1 MLTSTPRNRTI
12 RIHDASYDVSK
23 CWKYETNETT
33 LDKNYSTETCS
44 NYSTGYESA
53 SSAWATKTSAYESCT
68 KRAGAFSNEETVKT
82 NGKSKYTYY
91 CQTNTWSNQQ
101 DTLCFMIN
109 FDKPL
114 VLCQISIS
122 ARRKVSAGRQ
132 QRQME
137 SIAMIKAIIASKVL
151 GKGNDSL

>member
-1 MLTSTPRNRTI
+1 
-12 RIHDASYDVSK
+12 
-23 CWKYETNETT
+23 
-33 LDKNYSTETCS
+33 
-44 NYSTGYESA
+44 
-53 SSAWATKTSAYESCT
+53 
-68 KRAGAFSNEETVKT
+68 
-82 NGKSKYTYY
+82 
-91 CQTNTWSNQQ
+91 
-101 DTLCFMIN
+101 MIN